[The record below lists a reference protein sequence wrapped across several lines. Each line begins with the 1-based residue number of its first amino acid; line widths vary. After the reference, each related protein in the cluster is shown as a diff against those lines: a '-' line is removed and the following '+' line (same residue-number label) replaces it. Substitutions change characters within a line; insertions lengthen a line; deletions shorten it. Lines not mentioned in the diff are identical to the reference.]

1 LWGRA
6 GEGGAFGE
14 QVPLFPDAPP
24 PTPPHK
30 GEGST
35 RSPRHRCVSISPQ
48 RALAGALVAAA
59 LAALCAAA
67 RAQAPGELKSLTI
80 VVGSSPG
87 GGYDIYARLLARHMS
102 RHLRGAPSIIVQNLP
117 GASSLKAVQ
126 YLDAN
131 APKDGSVIAA
141 FNPGLITE
149 SLLKAEKLR
158 FKFSEVAFVGSITR
172 DLRACYAWGATGI
185 RSWDDLKRAKQFNLG
200 APAPGTS
207 SFINASMLKNLFGIA
222 VHQVTGYAG
231 SAQTR
236 LAIERG
242 ELDGDC
248 GAWSSVPQDWVAN
261 NKINPLLKF
270 TRLPIPGLAGDVP
283 YAGDLA
289 PSEETRNVLDLLT
302 APDALGRPYVV
313 SRQVR
318 PARLAMLR
326 TAFDKTMADAQFL
339 AEAEKLDLPVSGAVE
354 GSQAEAII
362 AAIDAASPALVA
374 RARNIVGR

>member
-1 LWGRA
+1 MHRA
-6 GEGGAFGE
+6 QA
-14 QVPLFPDAPP
+14 
-24 PTPPHK
+24 
-30 GEGST
+30 
-35 RSPRHRCVSISPQ
+35 R
-48 RALAGALVAAA
+48 ALVAAA
-59 LAALCAAA
+59 LVALCPAA
-67 RAQAPGELKSLTI
+67 RAQAPSELKSLTI

-102 RHLRGAPSIIVQNLP
+102 HHLRGAPSIIVQNLP

-149 SLLKAEKLR
+149 SLLNAEKLR

-172 DLRACYAWGATGI
+172 DLRVCYAWGATGI

-289 PSEETRNVLDLLT
+289 PSEEARNVLDLLT

-318 PARLAMLR
+318 PARLAMVR
-326 TAFDKTMADAQFL
+326 TAFDNTMADAQFL
-339 AEAEKLDLPVSGAVE
+339 AEAEKLDLPVSSAVE

-362 AAIDAASPALVA
+362 VAIDAASPALVA
-374 RARNIVGR
+374 RARDIVGR

>member
-1 LWGRA
+1 MHRA
-6 GEGGAFGE
+6 QA
-14 QVPLFPDAPP
+14 
-24 PTPPHK
+24 
-30 GEGST
+30 
-35 RSPRHRCVSISPQ
+35 R
-48 RALAGALVAAA
+48 ALVAAA
-59 LAALCAAA
+59 LVALCPAA
-67 RAQAPGELKSLTI
+67 RAQVPGELKSLTI

-141 FNPGLITE
+141 FNPGLITD
-149 SLLKAEKLR
+149 SLLNAEKLR

-248 GAWSSVPQDWVAN
+248 GAWSSVPQDWVA
-261 NKINPLLKF
+261 
-270 TRLPIPGLAGDVP
+270 
-283 YAGDLA
+283 
-289 PSEETRNVLDLLT
+289 
-302 APDALGRPYVV
+302 
-313 SRQVR
+313 
-318 PARLAMLR
+318 
-326 TAFDKTMADAQFL
+326 
-339 AEAEKLDLPVSGAVE
+339 
-354 GSQAEAII
+354 
-362 AAIDAASPALVA
+362 
-374 RARNIVGR
+374 

>member
-1 LWGRA
+1 M
-6 GEGGAFGE
+6 
-14 QVPLFPDAPP
+14 
-24 PTPPHK
+24 
-30 GEGST
+30 
-35 RSPRHRCVSISPQ
+35 
-48 RALAGALVAAA
+48 
-59 LAALCAAA
+59 ALCAAA
-67 RAQAPGELKSLTI
+67 RAQAPSELKSLTI
-80 VVGSSPG
+80 VVGSSAG

-117 GASSLKAVQ
+117 RRFQPQGGAISRCQRPQGRQRDRSIKE
-126 YLDAN
+126 
-131 APKDGSVIAA
+131 
-141 FNPGLITE
+141 PGAHQQF
-149 SLLKAEKLR
+149 LLKAEKLR
-158 FKFSEVAFVGSITR
+158 LKFSEVAFVEVTGI
-172 DLRACYAWGATGI
+172 LRACYAWGATGI
-185 RSWDDLKRAKQFNLG
+185 RSWEDLKRAKRFNLG

-207 SFINASMLKNLFGIA
+207 SFINAAMLKNLFGIA

-270 TRLPIPGLAGDVP
+270 TPLPIPGLAGDVP

-289 PSEETRNVLDLLT
+289 PGEEARNVLDLLT

-313 SRQVR
+313 SKQVR

-339 AEAEKLDLPVSGAVE
+339 AEAEKLNLRSAAQSRDRRPRLS
-354 GSQAEAII
+354 SQP
-362 AAIDAASPALVA
+362 SMRLLQALVA